1 MSKEVKSLWIK
12 RRWIATSILMDA
24 FLTNLGMVLAFLLR
38 FGGHLPPFNFQ
49 AYTNLAVFITIVQL
63 FCLYVYDLYE
73 IERPQEN
80 WEIFTSVVKA
90 VSLSTLFTVFLTF
103 FFRFLS
109 FPRTVFVLSWL
120 ILVTFL
126 TLWRVI
132 FIKIFPFEYPLQR
145 ILIVGTGKPALEVAK
160 EIEKRRNWGYELVGL
175 ISPRPLSISK
185 RKKGYPILGSL
196 RSLVRIVK
204 EKAVDRVIVASPVK
218 HRDLLEKL
226 AESSE
231 MDVKVDVIPELY
243 EIFIGR
249 IDHGLIGDIPLV
261 ELTRKPIPDWL
272 SLSKRAFDIFFS
284 LFLLILLSPFMFLIA
299 LLIKLTSKGP
309 VIYKQERVGQGE
321 KNFWLYKFRTMI
333 EDAEKETGP
342 VLATEDDPRITPI
355 GKFLRRYRLDE
366 LPQLVNILKGEM
378 SFVGPRPER
387 PYFVKQFKESIPGYA
402 ERFKVK
408 PGVTGLAQVTAGYA
422 TTPRNK
428 LKYDLIYIYNQ
439 SLFLDLKILA
449 KTIKVVLAG
458 KGAR

>member
-1 MSKEVKSLWIK
+1 
-12 RRWIATSILMDA
+12 
-24 FLTNLGMVLAFLLR
+24 
-38 FGGHLPPFNFQ
+38 
-49 AYTNLAVFITIVQL
+49 
-63 FCLYVYDLYE
+63 
-73 IERPQEN
+73 
-80 WEIFTSVVKA
+80 
-90 VSLSTLFTVFLTF
+90 
-103 FFRFLS
+103 
-109 FPRTVFVLSWL
+109 
-120 ILVTFL
+120 
-126 TLWRVI
+126 
-132 FIKIFPFEYPLQR
+132 
-145 ILIVGTGKPALEVAK
+145 VGTGKPALEVAK
-160 EIEKRRNWGYELVGL
+160 EIERRRNWGYELVGL
-175 ISPRPLSISK
+175 ISPRPISISK

-196 RSLVRIVK
+196 RSLVKIVK
-204 EKAVDRVIVASPVK
+204 EKAIDRVIVASPVK

-249 IDHGLIGDIPLV
+249 VDHGLIGDIPLV

-284 LFLLILLSPFMFLIA
+284 LFLLILLFPFMLLITF
-299 LLIKLTSKGP
+299 LIKLTSKGP
-309 VIYKQERVGQGE
+309 IIYKQERVGQGE

-355 GKFLRRYRLDE
+355 GRFLRRYRLDE

-408 PGVTGLAQVTAGYA
+408 PGVTGLAQVMAGYT

-449 KTIKVVLAG
+449 KTVKVVLAG